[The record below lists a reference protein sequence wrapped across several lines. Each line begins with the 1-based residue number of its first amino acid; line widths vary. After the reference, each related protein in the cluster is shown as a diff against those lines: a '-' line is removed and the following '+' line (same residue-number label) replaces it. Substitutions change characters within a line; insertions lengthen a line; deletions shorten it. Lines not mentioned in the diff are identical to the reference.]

1 MVTDLLALAYPN
13 LKFDFAAIE
22 CLLESDRMRNKTSLL
37 YIMMIIGALNWF
49 LSDSV
54 TARVVLQR
62 KYRGKPNDFLSSIVK
77 WQSPPRTNREA
88 DSIEQR
94 SDTDRRLRQ
103 ETKVLNRY
111 FPTAHSALYLCILM
125 INEYDTARP
134 RLCF

>member
-77 WQSPPRTNREA
+77 
-88 DSIEQR
+88 
-94 SDTDRRLRQ
+94 
-103 ETKVLNRY
+103 
-111 FPTAHSALYLCILM
+111 
-125 INEYDTARP
+125 
-134 RLCF
+134 